1 MELLADSIKS
11 DSNIKRVKIQDNEFI
26 LGQYAD
32 DTFFLLDGTESS
44 LYHCLNALDL
54 FAECSGL
61 RVNMDK
67 MKAVLLGCK
76 RYYDTIL
83 LPSRNLTWLFGET
96 FEVLGLTFST
106 ELTVAGCQF

>member
-1 MELLADSIKS
+1 MCGASCRQIKS

-44 LYHCLNALDL
+44 LYHCLNGLDL
-54 FAECSGL
+54 FAN
-61 RVNMDK
+61 VNIDK

-76 RYYDTIL
+76 RYSATIL
-83 LPSRNLTWLFGET
+83 LPSRNLTWIYGET
-96 FEVLGLTFST
+96 FEVL
-106 ELTVAGCQF
+106 